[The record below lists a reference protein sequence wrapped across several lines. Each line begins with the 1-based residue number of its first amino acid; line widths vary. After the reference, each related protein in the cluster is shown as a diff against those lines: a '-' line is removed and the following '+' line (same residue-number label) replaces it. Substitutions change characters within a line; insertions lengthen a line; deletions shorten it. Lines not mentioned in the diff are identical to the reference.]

1 MAEKIDPKDPRAK
14 LARSMSRVFAGVAK
28 KEDGAALLSYLTSVV
43 AAPTWVAA
51 TGAFNT
57 PEAAAFADGRRNL
70 AFDLI
75 GSGHFDVRNIKED

>member
-14 LARSMSRVFAGVAK
+14 LARSMSRIFAGTGK
-28 KEDGAALLSYLTSVV
+28 KDDAAVLLSYLTSVV
-43 AAPTWVAA
+43 AAPTWLNER
-51 TGAFNT
+51 GGFNT

-75 GSGHFDVRNIKED
+75 GSGNFDVRNIRED

>member
-14 LARSMSRVFAGVAK
+14 LARSMKRIFDGTAK
-28 KEDGAALLSYLTSVV
+28 KDDGAVLLSYLTGIVS
-43 AAPTWVAA
+43 APVWLSASGQFTA
-51 TGAFNT
+51 

-75 GSGHFDVRNIKED
+75 GSGHFDVRNIRED